1 MWTTKETGFIDVQS
15 GWCSKCGFSF
25 QWIAMTGIK
34 NRIKAIEFYMTRIF
48 PSLNLDIKS
57 IMNLFL
63 SLLIGCFFLLAVVV
77 VNFLSLFFSFFK
89 AQVREC
95 DTETRKSPNE
105 NRITRIT
112 KNCVNFARGGGREGG
127 REEGEIY
134 LITIIFCDCYKRAWY
149 GKFQSCRPLHKNL
162 DAMINSNRK
171 RCRKIAII
179 RGIQWQMRAG
189 RVSFQFQTWISS

>member
-1 MWTTKETGFIDVQS
+1 
-15 GWCSKCGFSF
+15 
-25 QWIAMTGIK
+25 MTGIK

-112 KNCVNFARGGGREGG
+112 KNCVNFAMGGGREGG
-127 REEGEIY
+127 RKVKS
-134 LITIIFCDCYKRAWY
+134 T
-149 GKFQSCRPLHKNL
+149 
-162 DAMINSNRK
+162 
-171 RCRKIAII
+171 
-179 RGIQWQMRAG
+179 
-189 RVSFQFQTWISS
+189 